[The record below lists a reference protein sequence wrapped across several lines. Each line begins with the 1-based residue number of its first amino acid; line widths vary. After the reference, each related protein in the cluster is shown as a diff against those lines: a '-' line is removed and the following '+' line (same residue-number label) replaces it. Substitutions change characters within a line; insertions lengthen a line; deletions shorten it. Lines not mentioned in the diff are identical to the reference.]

1 MPVQSMVMLPVPRL
15 YSPRIAPW
23 DASLLYNRGVAIS
36 PLAPFT
42 IWASRSAG
50 RARGAAALFHPALGG
65 DLAAAVQAMA
75 AVLVVVAWVLGH

>member
-1 MPVQSMVMLPVPRL
+1 MLPVPRL

-23 DASLLYNRGVAIS
+23 DASLLYNRGVAIF

-50 RARGAAALFHPALGG
+50 RARGATRRHSTLGG
-65 DLAAAVQAMA
+65 DLAAAVQAAA